1 MAGKAK
7 LMVSYADQGAK
18 QHDFSKDRDLK
29 QHTAQLCKLFGIQDS
44 PEPYVISVRQNGQH
58 YKYLSQQDIDSGI
71 TTSPGTTYV
80 LRCPFRL
87 VDEVIRDLQ
96 NPAAKKHT
104 VFNLAKKHMKDGQV
118 VSEFLQREGTVV
130 LEELVKT
137 ETGGTLAFSLQ
148 ALDAVLAYGKGAYAV
163 TDDLVERVVACLL
176 DEKNIQV
183 KINSLRVC
191 KHLVASEKGGGFWL
205 VHRELVTA
213 AQKREQQP
221 YEAVISAL
229 KNEDLNI
236 KVGALNVINAF
247 IEHSPDKSAFE
258 EFLVLI
264 ESFGYLEELKT
275 QLVSVQS
282 ADFKRAVFWHQA
294 AKSEHWGQEKNIPY
308 DKENEEHEGF
318 LYELWGTCFPDTELE
333 SRVSDQWKK
342 LGFQGK
348 DPGTDFRG
356 MGLLGLKHILYFA
369 KTYTKIFV
377 DMATTQNARESHYY
391 PVSTAGINIS
401 SMLLEILNIGKGKS
415 DSAVVGGVVTGA
427 GPSQEA
433 EESTTMTD
441 GDGNKIFPILFDH
454 HNALEEMYCLVFR
467 MFNRVWDEMNADYMD
482 FMNVAS
488 SVKDMVVQALAGS
501 SGLCSFARALGV
513 ADYDPLA
520 NRPVPRE
527 SSLLDMAEVDI
538 HCKKRKSS
546 QGATAS
552 NIRSTSSGGAR
563 RKSTSSSSSSSVN
576 ATASAESMALASD
589 NVNLDIFVQI
599 ANSSTH
605 VTVPRSVLVKEAIEL
620 TMKGLK
626 KKVTKK
632 AKKIEPQHF
641 FNKSTGI
648 WLDDHRAVWTYLL
661 KENEKMELK
670 SKPNQMNN
678 RKIEVQIKLESGT
691 KTATLDYVP
700 ETTVRGV
707 IQLIEKPNKS
717 IVKDIHLYGLIL
729 GSEGSGSQIWLD
741 ESRTLTSYGVSN
753 SNNKLV
759 FALRSSVIGG
769 NVTKKRAILLR
780 VQTEMGTK
788 TMQFDENNKA
798 HDVIS
803 RICIRMSLDPD
814 QHCLYLT
821 EQNKYMADELPISCY
836 AVTPTQSLVL
846 RKKGYG
852 WLPDKPNVEMLG
864 QNLDKITF
872 RCLSV
877 PSSAPPSFSKWGVE
891 EVCEWLREIGM
902 EDNVVECFE
911 KGNMDGGKLG
921 DATSGS
927 LKDLGI
933 APLGTRKEIVRQMLK
948 MK

>member
-1 MAGKAK
+1 
-7 LMVSYADQGAK
+7 
-18 QHDFSKDRDLK
+18 
-29 QHTAQLCKLFGIQDS
+29 
-44 PEPYVISVRQNGQH
+44 
-58 YKYLSQQDIDSGI
+58 
-71 TTSPGTTYV
+71 
-80 LRCPFRL
+80 
-87 VDEVIRDLQ
+87 
-96 NPAAKKHT
+96 
-104 VFNLAKKHMKDGQV
+104 
-118 VSEFLQREGTVV
+118 
-130 LEELVKT
+130 
-137 ETGGTLAFSLQ
+137 
-148 ALDAVLAYGKGAYAV
+148 
-163 TDDLVERVVACLL
+163 
-176 DEKNIQV
+176 
-183 KINSLRVC
+183 
-191 KHLVASEKGGGFWL
+191 
-205 VHRELVTA
+205 
-213 AQKREQQP
+213 
-221 YEAVISAL
+221 
-229 KNEDLNI
+229 
-236 KVGALNVINAF
+236 
-247 IEHSPDKSAFE
+247 
-258 EFLVLI
+258 
-264 ESFGYLEELKT
+264 
-275 QLVSVQS
+275 
-282 ADFKRAVFWHQA
+282 
-294 AKSEHWGQEKNIPY
+294 
-308 DKENEEHEGF
+308 
-318 LYELWGTCFPDTELE
+318 
-333 SRVSDQWKK
+333 
-342 LGFQGK
+342 
-348 DPGTDFRG
+348 
-356 MGLLGLKHILYFA
+356 
-369 KTYTKIFV
+369 
-377 DMATTQNARESHYY
+377 
-391 PVSTAGINIS
+391 
-401 SMLLEILNIGKGKS
+401 
-415 DSAVVGGVVTGA
+415 
-427 GPSQEA
+427 
-433 EESTTMTD
+433 
-441 GDGNKIFPILFDH
+441 
-454 HNALEEMYCLVFR
+454 
-467 MFNRVWDEMNADYMD
+467 MNADYMD

-488 SVKDMVVQALAGS
+488 AVREKTVNALNSVEDLEGFAKHIGVMDWQGAGR
-501 SGLCSFARALGV
+501 G
-513 ADYDPLA
+513 
-520 NRPVPRE
+520 RE
-527 SSLLDMAEVDI
+527 EGRVSSLLDMEMVEQ
-538 HCKKRKSS
+538 HCPSKQEKSRGFRKSQQPKRGPRTQMNMGHRATSPSPVLARMGGLGNS
-546 QGATAS
+546 QQ
-552 NIRSTSSGGAR
+552 RSTGDLLGGGGGLAGSMGGGGET
-563 RKSTSSSSSSSVN
+563 KSFD
-576 ATASAESMALASD
+576 ASLLSD